1 MVAAPRQLRIDD
13 LCIHQ
18 VSLSGQCDF
27 AESLSVLRDAGVRRT
42 ALWGPMIEAC
52 DTAEARRVW
61 DASDMV
67 AESLCVASLL
77 AGEDALREKL
87 DLADMFG
94 ARTLVMITGGFE
106 DIEAGG
112 SAARDIEAARGLLAE
127 RLHAA
132 AALASQYRVRLAF
145 EPLHPMV
152 CGFRSVVSSLGEA
165 LDLLD
170 QLDEGHDIG
179 LAIDAYAL
187 WWEHDIA
194 AKLARAGNRILNYH
208 VSDWL
213 ADTRDLRLDR
223 GMPGDGLIGLLAW
236 RRMVE
241 DSGYVGPVEVE
252 IFSRDRWWQMPA
264 ETMVATIL
272 QRMNSAF

>member
-1 MVAAPRQLRIDD
+1 MVAAPRQLRVDD

-27 AESLSVLRDAGVRRT
+27 AESLAVLRDAGVRRT
-42 ALWGPMIEAC
+42 ALWTPMIEAC
-52 DTAEARRVW
+52 GTAEARRIW
-61 DASDMV
+61 DASDMM
-67 AESLCVASLL
+67 AESLCVASLF
-77 AGEDALREKL
+77 AGEDALRERL

-106 DIEAGG
+106 DLAAGG
-112 SAARDIEAARGLLAE
+112 SAATDIEAARGLLVD
-127 RLHAA
+127 RLHMAA
-132 AALASQYRVRLAF
+132 AMASQYRVRLAF

-241 DSGYVGPVEVE
+241 DSGYVGPIEVE

-264 ETMVATIL
+264 ETMTATIL
-272 QRMNSAF
+272 ERMNSAF